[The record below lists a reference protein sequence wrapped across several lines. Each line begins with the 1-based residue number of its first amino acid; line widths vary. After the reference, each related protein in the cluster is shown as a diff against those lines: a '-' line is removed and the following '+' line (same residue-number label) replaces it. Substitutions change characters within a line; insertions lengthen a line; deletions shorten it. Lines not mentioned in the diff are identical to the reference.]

1 VDAPGLF
8 RLCERLKGRL
18 VAVDLETTQLSPFGP
33 TARVV
38 CAAVTFDEGSGAGL
52 STWVVGLSHPDSG
65 LCRQWQKAL
74 HKLAGALKQCSIV
87 AHNASFDLTWIKV
100 HTGVNLYDCL
110 VGDTALSAH
119 ILNEN
124 IGAGLKHR
132 AQVELGAEP
141 WMDFSWKELAKGDA
155 DGRLLAEREEYYR
168 MTTYCGEDTFW
179 TYLLYQKHSKE
190 MGLLPRDR
198 ETLLAAVEDDHDP
211 DAELMY
217 RLGLYHD
224 AVGLKTVQALA
235 AVEENGFA
243 LDHDYCERRLAEN
256 ARVVE
261 ESDAELRKVML
272 DVIEQIEMG
281 ALRLTPEIEVALA
294 VLDGEPNW
302 SPGAKWFKSWAV
314 LMCAAGHLRVAA
326 RTPKGQVQWS
336 KEVLDRQARKGSP
349 VAATL
354 RALRIAQTE
363 SAYVQSWLNE
373 AQHDGRIRASY
384 NYYQVVTGRLSC
396 SGPNLQQV
404 ARSLRTAFCAAPGH
418 VLVSADY
425 SQVELRV
432 AAFQARC
439 EPMMAAYRQ
448 GEDLHTLMAAISAQ
462 KQYADVTSEE
472 RQKAKAANFGFLFGM
487 GATKFISYAE
497 DNYGVEFAEAEAEDV
512 RAAFFKTWDGL
523 AEWHARMRN
532 LASRH
537 GFVVSPL
544 GRIRHLPGAR
554 SRDDYE
560 QGRALRQAIN
570 SPVQGMASDIMM
582 LAVWRLLDYLW
593 LKPVA
598 VVHDAVI
605 VECPEDR
612 AEEARA
618 IVKEVMERAVLRDM
632 ADLGVFFDVPLVADI
647 SVGKSWAK

>member
-1 VDAPGLF
+1 
-8 RLCERLKGRL
+8 
-18 VAVDLETTQLSPFGP
+18 
-33 TARVV
+33 
-38 CAAVTFDEGSGAGL
+38 
-52 STWVVGLSHPDSG
+52 
-65 LCRQWQKAL
+65 
-74 HKLAGALKQCSIV
+74 
-87 AHNASFDLTWIKV
+87 
-100 HTGVNLYDCL
+100 
-110 VGDTALSAH
+110 
-119 ILNEN
+119 
-124 IGAGLKHR
+124 
-132 AQVELGAEP
+132 
-141 WMDFSWKELAKGDA
+141 
-155 DGRLLAEREEYYR
+155 
-168 MTTYCGEDTFW
+168 
-179 TYLLYQKHSKE
+179 
-190 MGLLPRDR
+190 
-198 ETLLAAVEDDHDP
+198 
-211 DAELMY
+211 
-217 RLGLYHD
+217 
-224 AVGLKTVQALA
+224 
-235 AVEENGFA
+235 
-243 LDHDYCERRLAEN
+243 
-256 ARVVE
+256 
-261 ESDAELRKVML
+261 
-272 DVIEQIEMG
+272 
-281 ALRLTPEIEVALA
+281 
-294 VLDGEPNW
+294 
-302 SPGAKWFKSWAV
+302 
-314 LMCAAGHLRVAA
+314 
-326 RTPKGQVQWS
+326 
-336 KEVLDRQARKGSP
+336 
-349 VAATL
+349 
-354 RALRIAQTE
+354 
-363 SAYVQSWLNE
+363 
-373 AQHDGRIRASY
+373 
-384 NYYQVVTGRLSC
+384 
-396 SGPNLQQV
+396 
-404 ARSLRTAFCAAPGH
+404 
-418 VLVSADY
+418 
-425 SQVELRV
+425 
-432 AAFQARC
+432 
-439 EPMMAAYRQ
+439 MMAAYRQ